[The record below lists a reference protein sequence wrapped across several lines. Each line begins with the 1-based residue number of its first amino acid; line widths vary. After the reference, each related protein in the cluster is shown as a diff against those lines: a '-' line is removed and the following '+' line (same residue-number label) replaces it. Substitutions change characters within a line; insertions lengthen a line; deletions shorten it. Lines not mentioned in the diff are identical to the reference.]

1 MSQVPAVLGPKE
13 DDVQKLLACQ
23 VHIGTK
29 NLDPS
34 MKRYVWK
41 RNANGVHII
50 NLAKTWEKLVL
61 AARVIVAIEN
71 PADVCVISGRPW
83 GQRAVLKFAQ
93 YTGATAIAGRF
104 TPGTFTNQIQ
114 EKFVEPRLLIVTDPH
129 ADHQPIREASYVNI
143 PTIALAQTDSS
154 LRFVDI
160 AIPAN
165 NKAQHA
171 IGLMFWFLAREVLY
185 LRRVLN
191 RTSPWDVMV
200 DLFFYRDPEAEQ
212 EQQQQPAYDFDTQRA
227 LPSYE
232 TTALGGDWAHSD
244 IGGMPSTWDSTGT
257 DTTWA
262 QQPVTSEGAWSDA
275 TEAQPVS
282 HPPPAVT
289 ATPAAPNWDASLVA
303 GNWDAQ

>member
-13 DDVQKLLACQ
+13 DDVLKLLACE
-23 VHIGTK
+23 VHLGTK

-41 RNANGVHII
+41 RNANGFYII
-50 NLAKTWEKLVL
+50 NLSKTWEKLVL

-93 YTGATAIAGRF
+93 YTGATAISGRF

-114 EKFVEPRLLIVTDPH
+114 EKFIEPRLLIVTDPH

-154 LRFVDI
+154 LRYVDL

-165 NKAQHA
+165 NKGQQS
-171 IGLMFWFLAREVLY
+171 IGLMYWLLAREVLY
-185 LRRVLN
+185 LRKVLN
-191 RTSPWDVMV
+191 RNSPWDVMV

-212 EQQQQPAYDFDTQRA
+212 EQQQQPYDFESQRT
-227 LPSYE
+227 LPSSSFE
-232 TTALGGDWAHSD
+232 PAAESTGVPDWAHPEV
-244 IGGMPSTWDSTGT
+244 PSTWDATGT
-257 DTTWA
+257 DATWEQHA
-262 QQPVTSEGAWSDA
+262 
-275 TEAQPVS
+275 PVS
-282 HPPPAVT
+282 TEHWGDAPEATPPAPV
-289 ATPAAPNWDASLVA
+289 PSSIPPQESSWDSNIVSNWD
-303 GNWDAQ
+303 NK